1 MRRLLPYIA
10 GIMVYAMA
18 PGASEIAENV
28 FHLLAE
34 GHAAHALADA
44 DHEPQG
50 EEHGCSGTFHMCHCH
65 SSTAFVSG
73 GEAPEVRA
81 AIELCQRVS
90 RDVDDARA
98 EGCRADMFR
107 PPSA

>member
-1 MRRLLPYIA
+1 M
-10 GIMVYAMA
+10 YAMA
-18 PGASEIAENV
+18 PGAGEIVENV

-44 DHEPQG
+44 AHEPQG

-65 SSTAFVSG
+65 SSTTFVSG
-73 GEAPEVRA
+73 AGAPEVEA
-81 AIELCQRVS
+81 AAEHRQPVS
-90 RDVDDARA
+90 WDVNDAHP

>member
-1 MRRLLPYIA
+1 
-10 GIMVYAMA
+10 MVYAMA
-18 PGASEIAENV
+18 PGASEIVENV

-65 SSTAFVSG
+65 SSVTFLTGTA
-73 GEAPEVRA
+73 APEIEA
-81 AIELCQRVS
+81 ASEHRQNARC
-90 RDVDDARA
+90 DVDDLRA